1 MELPK
6 KPIKFSLV
14 VQIFKGQTVIRTGPS
29 RILWRFLLDLP
40 VDKTHP
46 VTAFALTAN
55 PIESEEVSASWTPS
69 SDKKALERGKPGE
82 DKKYLEPS
90 PKSFWNSSKATPS
103 SVKFLTSGTVTFFI
117 KNGFWKFLIKSKHLK
132 GLFTLKQQGKTNLW
146 TWKKSAGPGEKK

>member
-1 MELPK
+1 MEPPK
-6 KPIKFSLV
+6 HPVKFSLV
-14 VQIFKGQTVIRTGPS
+14 VQIFKGQTVIRTSPS

-40 VDKTHP
+40 ADKNHP

-55 PIESEEVSASWTPS
+55 PIENKEVSASWTPS
-69 SDKKALERGKPGE
+69 SDAKALDRGKPGE

-90 PKSFWNSSKATPS
+90 PESFWNSSKATPS

-146 TWKKSAGPGEKK
+146 AWKRSAGPGKKK